1 MDIRTF
7 LMENDTDLPL
17 FLLILKEYVKKP
29 YPFVTPM
36 G

>member
-7 LMENDTDLPL
+7 LMENEVDLPL
-17 FLLILKEYVKKP
+17 FLLILKECVKKP
-29 YPFVTPM
+29 NPVITPM